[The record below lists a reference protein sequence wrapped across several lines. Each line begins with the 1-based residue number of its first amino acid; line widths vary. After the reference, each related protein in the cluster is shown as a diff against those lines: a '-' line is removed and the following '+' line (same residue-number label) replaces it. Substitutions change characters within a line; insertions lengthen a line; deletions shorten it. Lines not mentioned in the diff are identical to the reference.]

1 MAVRGAAAYSPV
13 HRSKTY
19 LVYTTEDLRVRFV
32 DRTHFFGRAHPEKRA
47 YAQPIGKV
55 GLVTTGRHAPTRKPN
70 CAPSP
75 SARTAKS
82 SRSTPTAASA
92 VPRAAIGA

>member
-32 DRTHFFGRAHPEKRA
+32 DRTHFFGRAYPEKRA

-55 GLVTTGRHAPTRKPN
+55 GLAPIGRKGVPFAACGDAEIIP
-70 CAPSP
+70 A
-75 SARTAKS
+75 S
-82 SRSTPTAASA
+82 S
-92 VPRAAIGA
+92 

>member
-1 MAVRGAAAYSPV
+1 VAVRGAAAYSPV

-32 DRTHFFGRAHPEKRA
+32 DRTHFFGRAYPEKRA

-55 GLVTTGRHAPTRKPN
+55 GLARERPTEKPGYEKRQQSRHQWA
-70 CAPSP
+70 
-75 SARTAKS
+75 
-82 SRSTPTAASA
+82 TAAGRFA
-92 VPRAAIGA
+92 RIPGLAAGFLEQ